1 MRSAIL
7 NISLLI
13 ALSLSSDLS
22 AHGGGTNSYGCHN
35 QSSTSTHH
43 CHSGD
48 YNGLSFSSQ
57 DAFLNY
63 VKEQSESTTSVN
75 TTEVSTSATT
85 VRVSTSLGDF
95 SIELFDDVAPITVTN
110 FLNYVNSGRFNSTV
124 IHRSVSNFIVQGG
137 SFSFDASSGNIV
149 SVATDAAIQ
158 NEFSVSNTRGTVAMA
173 KLGGD
178 PNSATSGWFVNL
190 ADNSSNLDAQNGG
203 FTAFGRV
210 IGDGMT
216 VVDSIAAQPTYTLAG
231 LTDFPLIN
239 YISGAVVTSNF
250 VNIAIAVETE
260 EEPATAPNYFD
271 EASGLLRV
279 TVDAG
284 TSGLASMAFSI
295 TATEPNVIVQL
306 DLSSVVVLTETV
318 DKIATFDAETGRLV
332 LPELVVSGEVA
343 FRNLSFILSDAEQL
357 LFTLES
363 FEKI

>member
-1 MRSAIL
+1 M
-7 NISLLI
+7 N
-13 ALSLSSDLS
+13 LSSLASMAPVKLCLVLAVSFLLS
-22 AHGGGTNSYGCHN
+22 I
-35 QSSTSTHH
+35 QS
-43 CHSGD
+43 
-48 YNGLSFSSQ
+48 
-57 DAFLNY
+57 A
-63 VKEQSESTTSVN
+63 
-75 TTEVSTSATT
+75 SATT
-85 VRVSTSLGDF
+85 VRVITSLGDF
-95 SIELFDDVAPITVTN
+95 SIELFDDVAPITVAN

-203 FTAFGRV
+203 FSAFGRV

-295 TATEPNVIVQL
+295 TATEPEVIVQL
-306 DLSSVVVLTETV
+306 DLSSVVVLTDTV

-343 FRNLSFILSDAEQL
+343 FRNLSFILTDTQQL

-363 FEKI
+363 FEQI